1 MVSSKKRAPTSPK
14 SLMQDLDAH
23 STISEDQGKTIHTD
37 LVVNPNIVQMNLMN
51 HKNSKISLSYLIISY
66 RSFSASNLNS
76 YLMMMRPNQD
86 RLPIVHFKVRTKK
99 KLIYTTWTKH
109 RRVSPPPGS
118 LTIWE
123 LTTTMVTSDL
133 WMNLRKR
140 TSSMS
145 YWRKFFA
152 SHNQD

>member
-1 MVSSKKRAPTSPK
+1 MVWSKKKAPTSPK
-14 SLMQDLDAH
+14 RLMQDLDAP

-51 HKNSKISLSYLIISY
+51 HKNNKISLSYLIISY

-76 YLMMMRPNQD
+76 YLMMMCLKQI
-86 RLPIVHFKVRTKK
+86 RLSKLLFKVRTKR

-109 RRVSPPPGS
+109 RRVSPPHES
-118 LTIWE
+118 LTTWE
-123 LTTTMVTSDL
+123 LTITLRTSDL

-145 YWRKFFA
+145 YWRKYFA